1 MLSDISFPPSEE
13 YRTGTDHEPL
23 TFYMEALVESTRLD
37 LLLGYFSSSAIR
49 VLSLG
54 FAKFISNGGRARL
67 IINHILSVQD
77 KETLLTGSAG
87 NVATDSFSI
96 NDFQTLRNALDSYG
110 HHFFACLAWLIAS
123 ERVQIRAIKPK
134 YGRGI
139 AHYKS
144 GIFSDGRDKVKFRGS
159 CNFTASGLLENL
171 EELEIRTSWQSQSTV
186 FSSYEAEYE
195 RLFTGTADHAELI
208 PFTDIE
214 AAIFRDYGGKD
225 LDELLTTEQQLL
237 AQQAKQIRNQT
248 HQKAVQKILQKIE
261 TYLASPRFPYESG
274 PRPYQ
279 QEAYQNWLNNDC
291 KGIFA
296 MATGTGKT
304 ITSLNC
310 VLNESQKT
318 GNYQAVILVPT
329 TVLVEQWT
337 KECRQFNFREIITVS
352 GQSAGWPGELVR
364 LTTQLSFGVAT
375 SFIIIATYRSF
386 TNPPF
391 QTYFKRLPKTTVL
404 VADEAHNIASPSVA
418 KLLDGIH
425 LQKRIGLSAT
435 PKRIYDPEGSDKME
449 AFFDDGNGP
458 AHQPYTYNFPM
469 ERAIDEGILCSYYYY
484 PKIVSLTPDEMV
496 SYAEISA
503 KLAKLYA
510 RAKGNEKASA
520 SVETLLMQRKRI
532 IHKAQ
537 NKLAQFECI
546 LNEIIDRRE
555 RIDYTLVYAP
565 EGYYADREIDEE
577 TFADLSEENR
587 IIDFYANIVRRVS
600 PTTTLTQYTS
610 DSADRDL
617 VLKQFEQGQ
626 INALLSMK
634 CLDEGVD
641 IPRTE
646 QAIFCSSTG
655 NPRQFIQRRGRI
667 LRQHP
672 DKRFAFIYDMVVIP
686 QTAPHS
692 PTFQL
697 ERSLV
702 QKELERVVHF
712 AFMAENKYEA
722 TEVFRAVCENYQLNL
737 DTIHKDLIA

>member
-1 MLSDISFPPSEE
+1 MLADITFPPSEE
-13 YRTGTDHEPL
+13 YRTGTQHEPL

-49 VLSLG
+49 VLALG

-67 IINHILSVQD
+67 IINHILSQPD
-77 KETLLTGSAG
+77 KEALLVGTSGGIAP
-87 NVATDSFSI
+87 NAFSTK
-96 NDFQTLRNALDSYG
+96 DFQSLRQALDSYG
-110 HHFFACLAWLIAS
+110 HHFFSCLAWLIAT
-123 ERVQIRAIKPK
+123 ERVQIRAIRPK
-134 YGRGI
+134 HGRGI

-144 GIFSDGRDKVKFRGS
+144 GILGDGRDKVKFRGS

-171 EELEIRTSWQSQSTV
+171 EELEIRTSWGANPTV
-186 FSSYEAEYE
+186 FSSYEDEYE
-195 RLFTGTADHAELI
+195 RLFGGTADHAELI
-208 PFTDIE
+208 PFADIE
-214 AAIFRDYGGKD
+214 AVILRDYGGKD
-225 LDELLTTEQQLL
+225 LDELLTAEQQLI
-237 AQQAKQIRNQT
+237 AQQAKQVRNKT
-248 HQKAVQKILQKIE
+248 HQKAVQRILQKIE

-274 PRPYQ
+274 PRLYQ
-279 QEAYQNWLNNDC
+279 QEAYQNWLENDC

-310 VLNESQKT
+310 VLNESAKT
-318 GNYQAVILVPT
+318 GTYQVVILVPT

-337 KECRQFNFREIITVS
+337 GECRRFNFRKVIAVS
-352 GQSAGWPGELVR
+352 GKSVEWPAQLGSI
-364 LTTQLSFGVAT
+364 TTQLSFGVAT
-375 SFIIIATYRSF
+375 SFVIIATYRSF
-386 TNPPF
+386 TNSQF
-391 QTYFKRLPKTTVL
+391 QTYFKRLPTTTVL

-435 PKRIYDPEGSDKME
+435 PKRIYDPEGSEKME
-449 AFFDDGNGP
+449 AFFADKE
-458 AHQPYTYNFPM
+458 PYTYSFPM
-469 ERAIDEGILCSYYYY
+469 ERAIDEGILCPYYYY
-484 PKIVSLTPDEMV
+484 PKIVSLTQEEMV
-496 SYAEISA
+496 AYAEISA

-510 RAKGNEKASA
+510 RAKGDEKASA
-520 SVETLLMQRKRI
+520 SVEMLLMQRKRI

-537 NKLAQFECI
+537 NKLTTFEKI
-546 LNEIIDRRE
+546 LSDIMTRHG

-565 EGYYADREIDEE
+565 EGYYADSEIDEE
-577 TFADLSEENR
+577 AFAELSDENR
-587 IIDFYANIVRRVS
+587 IIDFYANIIRRVS

-610 DSADRDL
+610 DSADKDL
-617 VLKQFEQGQ
+617 TLKQFEQGQ

-672 DKRFAFIYDMVVIP
+672 AKSFAYIYDMVVIP
-686 QTAPHS
+686 RTDPNS
-692 PTFQL
+692 FTFQL
-697 ERSLV
+697 EQRLV

-712 AFMAENKYEA
+712 AFMAQNKYEA
-722 TEVFRAVCENYQLNL
+722 TEVFREVCNSYGLNL
-737 DTIHKDLIA
+737 DTIHKELSA